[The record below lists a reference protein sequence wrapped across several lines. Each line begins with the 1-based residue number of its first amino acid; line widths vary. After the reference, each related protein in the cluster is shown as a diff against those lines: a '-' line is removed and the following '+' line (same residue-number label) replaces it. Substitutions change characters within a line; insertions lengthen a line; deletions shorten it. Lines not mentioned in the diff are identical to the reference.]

1 MSVQYFYEVSSP
13 SFHMVPHS
21 PFMRKISTNASS
33 PVAIVP
39 DVDTSRTLL
48 TKDTATGYIGIKI
61 CFLII

>member
-1 MSVQYFYEVSSP
+1 
-13 SFHMVPHS
+13 MVPHS